1 MNVPGVRDAAWASL
15 AVALVCALAAC
26 YQPPAPVLDK
36 SGVTAAGGLPE
47 PEAKPGYAG
56 ESPDASG
63 ALGLDSNSIVVEH
76 GDTLFDIA
84 RAQRVPLRDLIE
96 LNRLS
101 PPYVLLVG
109 QILKLPGQRVHV
121 VEKGDTVYAISW
133 RYDIDMSSLVRLNRI
148 EPPYTLYVGDRLT
161 LPASG
166 GGSGGTV
173 VTVSGGAGNSGVTS
187 ETLDAPAPQPATAAG
202 TSGAAPTPTTAAS
215 TPLPAEI
222 VVTAPSAAGFSW
234 PAQGTIVSGFGPKP
248 GNLHNDG
255 INIELPRGAPV
266 VAVRDGT
273 VAYVGNELK
282 GYGNLVLIRHDS
294 GWVSA
299 YAHNDAL
306 LVTRGQVVRRG
317 DVVAQSGATGN
328 VASPQLHFE
337 LRRQGEAVDPV
348 HFLGG

>member
-1 MNVPGVRDAAWASL
+1 MSVPGARTRFAVRAGLAAT
-15 AVALVCALAAC
+15 LVLALAAC
-26 YQPPAPVLDK
+26 YQAPAPVLDK

-47 PEAKPGYAG
+47 PDAKPGYDGAP
-56 ESPDASG
+56 PDTSDAPG
-63 ALGLDSNSIVVEH
+63 IAPNTVVVER

-96 LNRLS
+96 LNRLG

-109 QILKLPGQRVHV
+109 QVLMLPAHRVHV
-121 VEKGDTVYAISW
+121 VAKDDTVYAISR
-133 RYDIDMSSLVRLNRI
+133 RYGIDKSRLVRLNGI
-148 EPPYTLYVGDRLT
+148 EPPYILYVGDRLM

-166 GGSGGTV
+166 GGGSVLASPSGSDDGS
-173 VTVSGGAGNSGVTS
+173 VSSAA
-187 ETLDAPAPQPATAAG
+187 LDPPAPEPTATA
-202 TSGAAPTPTTAAS
+202 STAAT
-215 TPLPAEI
+215 TPEPAALSAEI
-222 VVTAPSAAGFSW
+222 VVTPLSAAGFSW
-234 PAQGTIVSGFGPKP
+234 PAQGKIVSGFGPKP

-255 INIELPRGAPV
+255 INIALPRGAPV
-266 VAVRDGT
+266 LAVRDGT

-282 GYGNLVLIRHDS
+282 GYGNLVLIRHDG

-306 LVTRGQVVRRG
+306 LVTRGQAVRRG
-317 DVVAQSGATGN
+317 DAVAQSGATGN

-348 HFLGG
+348 RFLGG